1 MDKIIQIIATELNI
15 KKSQVENT
23 IKLIDE
29 GNTIPFIARYR
40 KEVTGGLSDEVLR
53 TFGERLNYLRN
64 LEKRKEEVT
73 NSINEQGKLTE
84 EIVKDLENA
93 VTLAEVEDIYRP
105 YKQKKKTR
113 ATVAKAKGLEPLAEI
128 ILAQEETKDIQEI
141 ATEYINEEKEV
152 KDKIQDFGPAQFLQ
166 TLGLILLA
174 LYLFLSAKFGES
186 ELLMKITIL
195 AAEIC
200 MVASLFLLIKNHK
213 KLTRLVIWVI
223 GEFAV
228 TTILM
233 LMHLF

>member
-1 MDKIIQIIATELNI
+1 MDRHLK
-15 KKSQVENT
+15 
-23 IKLIDE
+23 
-29 GNTIPFIARYR
+29 
-40 KEVTGGLSDEVLR
+40 
-53 TFGERLNYLRN
+53 
-64 LEKRKEEVT
+64 
-73 NSINEQGKLTE
+73 
-84 EIVKDLENA
+84 
-93 VTLAEVEDIYRP
+93 TL
-105 YKQKKKTR
+105 
-113 ATVAKAKGLEPLAEI
+113 
-128 ILAQEETKDIQEI
+128 
-141 ATEYINEEKEV
+141 NEEKEV

-186 ELLMKITIL
+186 ELLMEITIL

-233 LMHLF
+233 LMLLF

>member
-1 MDKIIQIIATELNI
+1 MK
-15 KKSQVENT
+15 
-23 IKLIDE
+23 
-29 GNTIPFIARYR
+29 
-40 KEVTGGLSDEVLR
+40 
-53 TFGERLNYLRN
+53 
-64 LEKRKEEVT
+64 
-73 NSINEQGKLTE
+73 
-84 EIVKDLENA
+84 
-93 VTLAEVEDIYRP
+93 TL
-105 YKQKKKTR
+105 
-113 ATVAKAKGLEPLAEI
+113 
-128 ILAQEETKDIQEI
+128 
-141 ATEYINEEKEV
+141 NEEKEV

-200 MVASLFLLIKNHK
+200 MVASLFLLIKNLK

-223 GEFAV
+223 WEFAV